1 MRQGSNTRFYGAAV
15 TALAA
20 AVWLGAPV
28 AHGQAPDAR
37 SMSGLAMPTADLPDG
52 TVSVRVV
59 RGGMSNNLQGV
70 RVELHGAGANR
81 TAVSGEDGRAQ
92 FSGLP
97 PGSSV
102 HAHATH
108 EGEQLET
115 DVFDVPATG
124 GVRAL
129 LVFSEPGQAAAT
141 PAPHGGGGAP
151 FHGGM
156 GGGNDP
162 LSIGG
167 NSRIALEF
175 REDVLQVF
183 YLLQILNR
191 TSEPIT
197 PPSALIFDM
206 PRGAEGTTLL
216 EGATRQAN
224 ARGTRVTVTGPF
236 PPGVTELP
244 IAFRLDAFG
253 STLSIE
259 QRFPLPFEMMA
270 IAVQKVGDMQ
280 VASPQIARMQ
290 DAPIESALFVMG
302 TGPRLEAGQPFSL
315 QLAGVPHQNRTPVY
329 LALALAGL
337 IVAIATWIALKPGR
351 LDAVESRRQ
360 TLEARRERELAALAA
375 LDQQYRTGSLDEA
388 RYARRREA
396 TMAQLERIYGELDV
410 TGDASGGQ
418 GAAA

>member
-1 MRQGSNTRFYGAAV
+1 MRQGLNTRSSGAACV
-15 TALAA
+15 ALAIA
-20 AVWLGAPV
+20 AWLAAPV
-28 AHGQAPDAR
+28 VNGQAPDAR

-59 RGGMSNNLQGV
+59 RGQMSNNLQGV

-97 PGSSV
+97 PGARV

-115 DVFDVPATG
+115 DEFEVPARG

-129 LVFSEPGQAAAT
+129 LVFSEAGQAAAS
-141 PAPHGGGGAP
+141 PAPDGGGAA
-151 FHGGM
+151 FHGAAGV
-156 GGGNDP
+156 GNDP

-236 PPGVTELP
+236 QPGVTELP
-244 IAFRLDAFG
+244 VAFRLDAFG

-280 VASPQIARMQ
+280 VSSPQIARTQ
-290 DAPIESALFVMG
+290 EAPIESALFVMG
-302 TGPRLEAGQPFSL
+302 TGPRLEAGQPFTL
-315 QLAGVPHQNRTPVY
+315 QLTGVPHQNRTAVY
-329 LALALAGL
+329 LALFLAGA

-351 LDAVESRRQ
+351 LDAVQARRR
-360 TLEARRERELAALAA
+360 TLEARRERELAGLAA
-375 LDQQYRTGSLDEA
+375 LERQYRTGSIDEA

-396 TMAQLERIYGELDV
+396 HMVQLEHIYGELDV
-410 TGDASGGQ
+410 RGETPGGQ
-418 GAAA
+418 DAAA